1 MRSVVLSVSLCVLAG
16 CATVSVVPGE
26 ATVEAALTK
35 SQSELRTA
43 SNACSR
49 DGRATSADLGVSSLT
64 RTGLAGVTLMNS
76 ISGRGGRVARFTFYN
91 PSGLYIRPLYGTDR
105 PSRKKTR

>member
-1 MRSVVLSVSLCVLAG
+1 
-16 CATVSVVPGE
+16 
-26 ATVEAALTK
+26 
-35 SQSELRTA
+35 
-43 SNACSR
+43 
-49 DGRATSADLGVSSLT
+49 
-64 RTGLAGVTLMNS
+64 VTLMNS